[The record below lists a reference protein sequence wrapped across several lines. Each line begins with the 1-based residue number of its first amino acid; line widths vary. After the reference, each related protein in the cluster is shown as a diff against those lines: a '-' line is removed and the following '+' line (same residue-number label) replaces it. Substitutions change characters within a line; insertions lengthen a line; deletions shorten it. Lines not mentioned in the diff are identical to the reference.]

1 MTPSNPI
8 TLMFVDDDAEFMNV
22 VQHLLARHTG
32 KDLQVLWKKTGLSA
46 IEELEGKPD
55 GTDFVFLDYTLPDM
69 DGLELARRLREK
81 KIEIPV
87 ILLTSQRD
95 VRIAIDA
102 IRSDIEDYVVKDEI
116 VDSTLARTLMNVI
129 ERVKLR
135 RKIAEQQKADLIARR
150 KTDAIK
156 ELVVTVCHEF
166 NNPLAAMK
174 ISANILSRQKLSPQE
189 SELVNQLDIQIRRI
203 ESEITKLREL
213 NIDKFDLST
222 LE

>member
-8 TLMFVDDDAEFMNV
+8 TLLFVDDDAEFMNV
-22 VQHLLARHTG
+22 VQHLLAKHTG

-46 IEELEGKPD
+46 LEALEEAPD
-55 GTDFVFLDYTLPDM
+55 GADFVFLDYTLPDM
-69 DGLELARRLREK
+69 EGLELTRRLREK

-95 VRIAIDA
+95 VRVAIDA
-102 IRSDIEDYVVKDEI
+102 IRTDIEDYVVKDEI
-116 VDSTLARTLMNVI
+116 VDSTLARTLLNVV

-135 RKIAEQQKADLIARR
+135 RKIELQKKTDLIARR
-150 KTDAIK
+150 RTDAIK

-174 ISANILSRQKLSPQE
+174 ISANILSRQKLSPEE
-189 SELVNQLDIQIRRI
+189 SELVSRLDSQIRRI

-213 NIDKFDLST
+213 NIDKFDLSA

>member
-8 TLMFVDDDAEFMNV
+8 TLLFVDDDAEFMNV
-22 VQHLLARHTG
+22 VQHLLAKHTG

-46 IEELEGKPD
+46 LEALEEAPD
-55 GTDFVFLDYTLPDM
+55 GADFVFLDYTLPDM
-69 DGLELARRLREK
+69 EGLELARRLREK

-102 IRSDIEDYVVKDEI
+102 IRTDIEDYVVKDEI
-116 VDSTLARTLMNVI
+116 VDSTLARTLLNVV

-135 RKIAEQQKADLIARR
+135 RKIELQKKTDLIARR
-150 KTDAIK
+150 RTDAIK

-174 ISANILSRQKLSPQE
+174 ISANILSRQKLSPEE
-189 SELVNQLDIQIRRI
+189 SDLVSRLDSEIRQI

-213 NIDKFDLST
+213 NIDKFDLSA

>member
-1 MTPSNPI
+1 MAPPNPI
-8 TLMFVDDDAEFMNV
+8 TLLFVDDDAEFMNV
-22 VQHLLARHTG
+22 VQHLLAKHTG

-46 IEELEGKPD
+46 LEALEETRD
-55 GTDFVFLDYTLPDM
+55 GADFLFLDYTLPDM
-69 DGLELARRLREK
+69 EGLELARRLREK
-81 KIEIPV
+81 KIEIPI

-102 IRSDIEDYVVKDEI
+102 IRTDIEDYVVKDEI
-116 VDSTLARTLMNVI
+116 VDSTLARTLMNVV

-135 RKIAEQQKADLIARR
+135 RKIEQQQKTDLIARR
-150 KTDAIK
+150 RTDAIK

-174 ISANILSRQKLSPQE
+174 ISTNILSRQKLSPEE
-189 SELVNQLDIQIRRI
+189 SELVNRLDGEIRRI

-213 NIDKFDLST
+213 NIDKFDLSA

>member
-1 MTPSNPI
+1 MAPSNPI

-22 VQHLLARHTG
+22 VQHLLAKHTG
-32 KDLQVLWKKTGLSA
+32 KDLQVIWKKTGLSA
-46 IEELEGKPD
+46 IEELEKSPD
-55 GTDFVFLDYTLPDM
+55 LADFVFLDYTLPDM
-69 DGLELARRLREK
+69 DGLDLARRLREK
-81 KIEIPV
+81 KITTPV

-95 VRIAIDA
+95 LRIAIDA

-116 VDSTLARTLMNVI
+116 IDSTLARTLMNVV

-135 RKIAEQQKADLIARR
+135 RQIADQQKADLLARR

-174 ISANILSRQKLSPQE
+174 ISANILSRQKLTPQE
-189 SELVNQLDIQIRRI
+189 NELVSQLDGHIRRI
-203 ESEITKLREL
+203 EAEITKLREL
-213 NIDKFDLST
+213 NIDKFDLSK

>member
-8 TLMFVDDDAEFMNV
+8 TLLFVDDDAEFMNV
-22 VQHLLARHTG
+22 VQHLLAKHTG

-46 IEELEGKPD
+46 LEALEEAPD
-55 GTDFVFLDYTLPDM
+55 GADFVFLDYTLPDM
-69 DGLELARRLREK
+69 EGLELTRRLREK

-95 VRIAIDA
+95 VRVAIDA
-102 IRSDIEDYVVKDEI
+102 IRTDIEDYVVKDEI
-116 VDSTLARTLMNVI
+116 VDSTLARTLLNVV

-135 RKIAEQQKADLIARR
+135 RKIELQKKTDLIARR
-150 KTDAIK
+150 RTDAIK

-174 ISANILSRQKLSPQE
+174 ISANILSRQKLSPEE
-189 SELVNQLDIQIRRI
+189 SDLVSRLDSEIRQI

-213 NIDKFDLST
+213 NIDKFDLSA